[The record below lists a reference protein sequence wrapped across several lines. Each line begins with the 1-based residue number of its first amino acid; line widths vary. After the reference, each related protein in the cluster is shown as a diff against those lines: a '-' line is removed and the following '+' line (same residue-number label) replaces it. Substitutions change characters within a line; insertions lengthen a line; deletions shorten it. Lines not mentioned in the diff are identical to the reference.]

1 MARRKAPGALPTML
15 VSAESVSYD
24 RTKFNMH
31 IVKYWR
37 PDGCTSLRVAFL
49 TWHNETVNIYT
60 HLLPIPFV
68 AMLLLRDYGGAVTPL
83 QSRALAAHVIAVLIC
98 AACSAT
104 MHTLESFGNRIFE
117 AALAIDMAGAF
128 IACVGHALLISY
140 LELEAAGHLQLAA
153 GAATS
158 LVVLAVLG
166 GALFATGTMNS
177 RPKPQSAALMGT
189 PYLVCAASL
198 AVAGRSRSCWVLCR
212 FTALFALVVVIWVCH
227 LPEALIGKRV
237 TLDRL
242 GNSHNIMHCGTLL
255 VFYLLNTGYA
265 DLLPQGLRF

>member
-83 QSRALAAHVIAVLIC
+83 QSRA
-98 AACSAT
+98 SSRPPRRGGG
-104 MHTLESFGNRIFE
+104 HTARN
-117 AALAIDMAGAF
+117 D
-128 IACVGHALLISY
+128 
-140 LELEAAGHLQLAA
+140 
-153 GAATS
+153 AATGCF
-158 LVVLAVLG
+158 VHHRRR
-166 GALFATGTMNS
+166 F
-177 RPKPQSAALMGT
+177 
-189 PYLVCAASL
+189 
-198 AVAGRSRSCWVLCR
+198 AGRVGGPR
-212 FTALFALVVVIWVCH
+212 
-227 LPEALIGKRV
+227 PG
-237 TLDRL
+237 
-242 GNSHNIMHCGTLL
+242 
-255 VFYLLNTGYA
+255 
-265 DLLPQGLRF
+265 